1 MRRYSFNFSDK
12 QEAFAESMLDES
24 IFESHKELYLH
35 LLEKL
40 NDEPSYV
47 KQRRKELEWRKKV
60 KKNTSSDVETIYR
73 KLESFI
79 LPVGFDLPDS
89 TYASTYEGLD
99 TLPVEWTDNDVTF
112 PLEEPMF
119 IINCGLA
126 NKNFFYPIK
135 MANFVEPQMLDLHKI
150 SIKSNKYTNSLE
162 GQAFN
167 QEYWMWRVFKDASLS
182 IEDAMRQFG
191 STSNRA

>member
-12 QEAFAESMLDES
+12 QEAFADHMLEESL
-24 IFESHKELYLH
+24 FESHKDLYLH

-40 NDEPSYV
+40 NNEPSYV
-47 KQRRKELEWRKKV
+47 KQRRKELEWRKTV
-60 KKNTSSDVETIYR
+60 KKATSSDVETIYR

-79 LPVGFDLPDS
+79 LPIGFELPDE
-89 TYASTYEGLD
+89 TLASTYEGLQ
-99 TLPVEWTDNDVTF
+99 TLPVEWTDNDVAF

-119 IINCGLA
+119 VINCGLA

-150 SIKSNKYTNSLE
+150 SIKSTKYTNSLE
-162 GQAFN
+162 GEAFN
-167 QEYWMWRVFKDASLS
+167 QEYWMWRVFKDASLP
-182 IEDAMRQFG
+182 IEDAIKQFG
-191 STSNRA
+191 STSNRS